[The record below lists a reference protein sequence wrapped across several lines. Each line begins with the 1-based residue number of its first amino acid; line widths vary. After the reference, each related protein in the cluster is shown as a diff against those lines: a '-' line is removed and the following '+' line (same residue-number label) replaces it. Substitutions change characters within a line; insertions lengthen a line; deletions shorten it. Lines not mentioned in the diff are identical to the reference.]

1 MSDSIST
8 SRIELNNN
16 STKIVYTDIQ
26 SLYRELR
33 DMSLFERIGERMNNI
48 SNEERNILTSLYT
61 TINYGNGKTTVK
73 ISTAQK
79 FSEKEIDILP

>member
-16 STKIVYTDIQ
+16 PTKIVYTDIQ

-61 TINYGNGKTTVK
+61 TINYGNGKQPLKLVRLK
-73 ISTAQK
+73 NFQK
-79 FSEKEIDILP
+79 KK